1 MGCSYTY
8 MNNVALSTRTAL
20 IVEDDQALLDVL
32 HEVLTDAGFETT
44 AIDRGGPAMRL
55 LAKQRF
61 DVLLVDVNL
70 PDMSG
75 MILCDTARE
84 RYQDQIVI
92 LVLTGVNIERR
103 RLSSLQ
109 VCADDFLGKPFDLNE
124 LRTRIESKL
133 RRAPTTPQSS

>member
-1 MGCSYTY
+1 MNSY
-8 MNNVALSTRTAL
+8 MPSPRTAL

-32 HEVLTDAGFETT
+32 HEVLEDAGFETT
-44 AIDRGGPAMRL
+44 AVDCGRPAMRM

-75 MILCDTARE
+75 MVVCDTARE
-84 RYQDQIVI
+84 RYQNQIVI
-92 LVLTGVNIERR
+92 LVITGLNIGRR
-103 RLSSLQ
+103 RTSSLQ

-124 LRTRIESKL
+124 LRSRIESKL
-133 RRAPTTPQSS
+133 RRVPKD